1 VSHRE
6 NVEELELIGRDTE
19 RVVLART
26 VKWHHEDR
34 ALVHENRTAVFNGAS
49 VSEKSRA
56 RRAMSRLRRDVLR
69 VPGFPTRTQPRR

>member
-34 ALVHENRTAVFNGAS
+34 ALVHENRTAVF
-49 VSEKSRA
+49 
-56 RRAMSRLRRDVLR
+56 
-69 VPGFPTRTQPRR
+69 